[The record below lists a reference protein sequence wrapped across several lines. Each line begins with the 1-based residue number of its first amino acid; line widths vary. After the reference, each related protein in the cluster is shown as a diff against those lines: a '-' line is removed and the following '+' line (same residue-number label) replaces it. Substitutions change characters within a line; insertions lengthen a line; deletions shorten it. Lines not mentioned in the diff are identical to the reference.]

1 MDMWTAIIILIIVII
16 LIVVFFGFKSE
27 IGGLQL

>member
-1 MDMWTAIIILIIVII
+1 MDMWMAIIILIIVIV
-16 LIVVFFGFKSE
+16 LIIVFFGFKSS